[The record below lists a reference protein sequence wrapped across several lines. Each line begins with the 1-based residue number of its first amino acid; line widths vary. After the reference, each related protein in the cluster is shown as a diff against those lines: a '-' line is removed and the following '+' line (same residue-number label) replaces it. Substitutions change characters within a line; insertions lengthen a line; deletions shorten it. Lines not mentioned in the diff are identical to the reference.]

1 MEWETWLRQQADIKI
16 YALVETHWS
25 FSNVYISGDWH
36 ITHSAEPGA
45 KRCGVMVGVR
55 KDCVEL
61 DSIKWRELIPGRLL
75 HWRGAIGKQQFDIA
89 AVCQTALGFVSGGKQ
104 VVLMKERKKLW
115 NSLDSLL
122 SGSEHHALS
131 LSGGGRARNSC
142 WLQGPLDGSGA

>member
-1 MEWETWLRQQADIKI
+1 MADSPQTTHRTDPSSQGPERVRCIHWNCGGLSEELKLEWETWLRQQADIKI

-89 AVCQTALGFVSGGKQ
+89 AVCQTALG
-104 VVLMKERKKLW
+104 
-115 NSLDSLL
+115 L
-122 SGSEHHALS
+122 SAVAS
-131 LSGGGRARNSC
+131 R
-142 WLQGPLDGSGA
+142 WY